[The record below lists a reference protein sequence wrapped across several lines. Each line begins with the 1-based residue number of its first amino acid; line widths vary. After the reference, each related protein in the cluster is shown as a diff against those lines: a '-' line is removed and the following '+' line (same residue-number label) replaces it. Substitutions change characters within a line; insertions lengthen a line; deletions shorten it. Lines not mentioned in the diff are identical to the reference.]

1 MEIFAQPEPPIQLD
15 PIVNEPVMA
24 EHAIEEQKTLKRS
37 ARISVKGFTKNYSP
51 KKTFKKKQPQP
62 AGPFDSEEF
71 QAAILMSLQAD
82 ILAQDPLNQA
92 RSDEVDQICGIQL
105 SDDLLTTG
113 AGPSNEGI
121 GIEDYGESVLADLE
135 YNSEDDRLS
144 DDESEPEGGGQ

>member
-15 PIVNEPVMA
+15 PIVNEPVIA
-24 EHAIEEQKTLKRS
+24 ENAIEEQQTLKRS
-37 ARISVKGFTKNYSP
+37 ARISVKGITKNYSP
-51 KKTFKKKQPQP
+51 KKTCKKKQPQP

-92 RSDEVDQICGIQL
+92 RFDEVDQICGIQH
-105 SDDLLTTG
+105 DLLTTG

-121 GIEDYGESVLADLE
+121 GVEDYGESVLADLE